1 MGAGVVQPGTI
12 LLFIS
17 IYKIAARKVEGW
29 WMALVAAVS
38 LVVMNIPTQIIR
50 TLRTDATSVDYL
62 IGALLGS
69 ALLIILLLPKFK
81 KALFEEPES

>member
-1 MGAGVVQPGTI
+1 
-12 LLFIS
+12 
-17 IYKIAARKVEGW
+17 
-29 WMALVAAVS
+29 
-38 LVVMNIPTQIIR
+38 MNIPTQIIR